1 MKYQLLVAALL
12 LPPAGCGVANFAAQQ
27 SNWNK
32 SHGMGSMNG
41 MPNMGGSSTS
51 SSSQEEGDAAVQARI
66 KRGEDLEN
74 EEARQAGV
82 GPSPTE
88 GMNCTTSSSSTG
100 TPIAG
105 TSTSHT
111 TCHN

>member
-1 MKYQLLVAALL
+1 MKYQLLLAALL
-12 LPPAGCGVANFAAQQ
+12 LPLAGCGVADFAAQQ
-27 SNWNK
+27 SNWNQ

-41 MPNMGGSSTS
+41 MPNMGGSATS
-51 SSSQEEGDAAVQARI
+51 GSSQEEDDAAVQARI

-88 GMNCTTSSSSTG
+88 GMNCTTSSSFTG
-100 TPIAG
+100 SANSG